1 MKKDKE
7 TEAQEPQEEPVP
19 VPEPVAVVEGPLVRK
34 GRYVG
39 VSGRRFESYPFG
51 GQLVP
56 QSGEIYEVGEDFKY
70 LWDDPQFAH
79 LWEWD
84 GEPYKKQV

>member
-7 TEAQEPQEEPVP
+7 TEVQEPQEEVAP
-19 VPEPVAVVEGPLVRK
+19 VPEPAAVVEGQMFRK
-34 GRYVG
+34 GRYLGASG
-39 VSGRRFESYPFG
+39 VRFESG
-51 GQLVP
+51 GCQLVP
-56 QSGEIYEVGEDFKY
+56 RNGEIYEVGEEFKS
-70 LWDDPQFAH
+70 LWDDPQYAH